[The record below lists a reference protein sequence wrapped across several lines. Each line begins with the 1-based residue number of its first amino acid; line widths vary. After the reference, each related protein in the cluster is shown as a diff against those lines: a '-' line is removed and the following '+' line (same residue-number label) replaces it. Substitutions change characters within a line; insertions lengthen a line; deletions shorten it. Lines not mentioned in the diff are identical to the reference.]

1 MISIGLSKFDNR
13 ELSELAHIEIGRTP
27 SRANP
32 TYWGGSQKWL
42 TISDFEH
49 GDLIER
55 TKEAITEEAI
65 TECGVRIHEPGTLVM
80 SFKLTIGKLGTLGEP
95 MATNEA
101 IAALKPIDKTVI
113 YNRYLFHFLSQFN
126 FDGLLDR
133 AAKGR
138 TLNKAKLN
146 RLPISFPRSI
156 DEQRRIAAI
165 LDKADAIR
173 RKRRQALAEIDTLL
187 RATFLDMFGDPA
199 TNPKGFDVE
208 PVQRVLSR
216 DRAGTQSGPFGAA
229 LKKSE
234 LVAQGIPVWGI
245 ENVEHNSF
253 NPTMR
258 LFITPEKFA
267 ELERYDVRDGDVL
280 ISRAGTVG
288 RMCIARPPVA
298 RSVLSTNLVRVSLD
312 HSKMLPEYFVTLF
325 TSFPDRLSQL
335 RANKKDN
342 AFSFLNPGT
351 LKVLDIPQPDIKRQI
366 EFARRVKALGRT
378 KSLRAQA
385 MEQANELFRA
395 LSQRAFRGEL

>member
-1 MISIGLSKFDNR
+1 MNERFELGEVADVIRGVAFGQADVSR
-13 ELSELAHIEIGRTP
+13 EPADGVVPILRAGNIADQLKLEDDLIFVPNELVNKQQLLRKGDIVMCTSSGSASVVGKSAILARAWHGSFGAFCAAIRARAGRIDPNYLAHFLRSPKFRAWTQRAEGANIKNIRTSEIQTFEIHCP
-27 SRANP
+27 S
-32 TYWGGSQKWL
+32 L
-42 TISDFEH
+42 
-49 GDLIER
+49 
-55 TKEAITEEAI
+55 KEQE
-65 TECGVRIHEPGTLVM
+65 
-80 SFKLTIGKLGTLGEP
+80 
-95 MATNEA
+95 
-101 IAALKPIDKTVI
+101 
-113 YNRYLFHFLSQFN
+113 
-126 FDGLLDR
+126 
-133 AAKGR
+133 
-138 TLNKAKLN
+138 
-146 RLPISFPRSI
+146 
-156 DEQRRIAAI
+156 RIAAI

-173 RKRRQALAEIDTLL
+173 RKRQQALAEIDALL

-199 TNPKGFDVE
+199 ANPKGFDVE

-229 LKKSE
+229 LKKNE

-325 TSFPDRLSQL
+325 TSFPDRLSRL

-351 LKVLDIPQPDIKRQI
+351 LKVLDIPQPDIKLQI
-366 EFARRVKALGRT
+366 EFARRVKALART

-385 MEQANELFRA
+385 MEQANELFCA